1 MYTSILSQVAAAAPI
16 APHGRWRAGRAGG
29 LLLLLACFAF
39 LASGCGRQ
47 QGVARAA
54 GDSDQLVITGITV
67 VDVRTG
73 NRLPNRSVLIA
84 GGRISRITT
93 RAIAPK
99 GAAVLDGRGLFLIPG
114 LWDMH
119 SHNEPLGAGSMDLYL
134 ANGVLGTRD
143 MGSEAGFILD
153 LRERVRRGELRGP
166 TIVAAGPILDAAPP
180 EWPFRRTVRSAS
192 DARNAVSDLA
202 RRGVDFIKV
211 HDSTPRDSFF
221 AIAKEAGARRLP
233 VAGHVPAAVSI
244 EEAVEAGMRSIE
256 HLANGRIHQ
265 GCADRQPY
273 SLASCRSRFEL
284 LARHKVM
291 QTPTL
296 ALYNSMPRM
305 FAEGTIPH
313 GEYATPELLELWRG
327 NRESAKVN
335 ARFLAYLRRQNEQNL
350 RAVPDLLAT
359 GTRFLAGCDG
369 LVPGFC
375 LHDELEWLNR
385 AGLSPLQALQS
396 ATINAA
402 EFLGRSAE
410 TGSVEEGMRA
420 DLVLLRADPLVAIRN
435 AQTIEA
441 VILGGRVLDRREL
454 DRMLARRRQAGT
466 PTERR
471 DER

>member
-1 MYTSILSQVAAAAPI
+1 M
-16 APHGRWRAGRAGG
+16 
-29 LLLLLACFAF
+29 
-39 LASGCGRQ
+39 
-47 QGVARAA
+47 
-54 GDSDQLVITGITV
+54 

-73 NRLPNRSVLIA
+73 NRLPDRSVLIS

-93 RAIAPK
+93 GASAPR
-99 GAAVLDGRGLFLIPG
+99 GAKVLDGRGRFLIPG

-119 SHNEPLGAGSMDLYL
+119 SHNQVLGVESMDLYV

-143 MGSEAGFILD
+143 MGSETGFILD
-153 LRERVRRGELRGP
+153 LRERIGRGELRGP
-166 TIVAAGPILDAAPP
+166 RIVAAGPILDAAPP
-180 EWPFRRTVRSAS
+180 EWPFRRTVRSAG
-192 DARNAVSDLA
+192 DARAAVSDLA

-211 HDSTPRDSFF
+211 HDRTPRDAFF
-221 AIAKEAGARRLP
+221 AIAKEARALGLP

-256 HLANGRIHQ
+256 HMANGRIHQ
-265 GCADRQPY
+265 GCADGRPY
-273 SLASCRSRFEL
+273 SLASCRPRFEL
-284 LARHKVM
+284 LARHEAM

-296 ALYNSMPRM
+296 ALYNSMPEM
-305 FAEGTIPH
+305 FSKGTIEH

-327 NRESAKVN
+327 NREAAQVN
-335 ARFLAYLRRQNEQNL
+335 AQLLASLRRQNEQNL

-375 LHDELEWLNR
+375 LHDELIWLNR

-402 EFLGRSAE
+402 EFLGRAAE
-410 TGSVEEGMRA
+410 TGSVEAGMRA
-420 DLVLLRADPLVAIRN
+420 DLVLLRADPLVAIANTQR
-435 AQTIEA
+435 IEA
-441 VILGGRVLDRREL
+441 VILGGRVLDRGEL

-466 PTERR
+466 PAERR

>member
-1 MYTSILSQVAAAAPI
+1 MYISILSHAAASAPI
-16 APHGRWRAGRAGG
+16 PPHRRRHALRTRG
-29 LLLLLACFAF
+29 LLLLIACLAF
-39 LASGCGRQ
+39 LVSGCGRQ
-47 QGVARAA
+47 HVARTA
-54 GDSDQLVITGITV
+54 GASDRLLITGVTV

-73 NRLPNRSVLIA
+73 NRLPDRNVLIA
-84 GGRISRITT
+84 GGRISKITT
-93 RAIAPK
+93 RASAPR
-99 GAAVLDGRGLFLIPG
+99 GAAVLDGRGRFLIPG

-119 SHNEPLGAGSMDLYL
+119 SHNELLGAGAMDLYL

-153 LRERVRRGELRGP
+153 LRERVRRRELQGP
-166 TIVAAGPILDAAPP
+166 AIVAAGPILDAAPP

-192 DARNAVSDLA
+192 EARAAVSELA

-211 HDSTPRDSFF
+211 HDSTPRDALF
-221 AIAKEAGARRLP
+221 AIAEEARGLSLP

-284 LARHKVM
+284 LARHGVM

-296 ALYNSMPRM
+296 AVYNSMPRM

-327 NRESAKVN
+327 NREAVRAN
-335 ARFLAYLRRQNEQNL
+335 AQFLAHLRRQNEQNL
-350 RAVPDLLAT
+350 RAIPDLLAT

-402 EFLGRSAE
+402 EFLGRAAE

-435 AQTIEA
+435 TRTIEA
-441 VILGGRVLDRREL
+441 VILGGRVLDRGEL
-454 DRMLARRRQAGT
+454 DRMLVRRRQAGA